1 MADGAGQHKR
11 GTVHLHPKPATRPP
25 RVSIAWHKKCRNVLS
40 IISSSITV
48 NDPASDP
55 LELSRVHWLRPEVV
69 VEATFSTWTA
79 DGLIRQVSYQGQRED
94 KPEYDDQAALSFSTM
109 VIAGMFSFGQR

>member
-1 MADGAGQHKR
+1 
-11 GTVHLHPKPATRPP
+11 
-25 RVSIAWHKKCRNVLS
+25 
-40 IISSSITV
+40 
-48 NDPASDP
+48 
-55 LELSRVHWLRPEVV
+55 